1 MHHMVLFVL
10 DDPDRCTNIL
20 DAWEATGVTGITIL
34 ESTGLGRMRESS
46 IRDDLPLMPSLM
58 NLLRTREEHHR
69 TLFTVVEDEAMVDKL
84 IEATQ
89 SVVGALDE
97 PNKGILFVLPVS
109 HVVGI
114 AKQPHQSG
122 K

>member
-1 MHHMVLFVL
+1 MHYMVLFVL
-10 DDPDRCTNIL
+10 DNPDRCTNIL
-20 DAWEATGVTGITIL
+20 DVWETVGVTGITIL
-34 ESTGLGRMRESS
+34 ESTGLGRMRESN

-89 SVVGALDE
+89 SVVGPLE
-97 PNKGILFVLPVS
+97 QPNTGILFVMPVS
-109 HVVGI
+109 RVIGMS
-114 AKQPHQSG
+114 KLPHSPDE
-122 K
+122 